1 MTAKLGAQG
10 CCSAWALGLGR
21 GPEGHQQFGC
31 LSPSCKA
38 IMERVESGGLA
49 HAGAWSVPALYQQ
62 DGLSLQSRLSA
73 RVQGMAELGL
83 RPPAPLDGPL
93 GGHLACT

>member
-1 MTAKLGAQG
+1 MTDEPGTQD
-10 CCSAWALGLGR
+10 CCSAWALGLGS
-21 GPEGHQQFGC
+21 GPQGHQQFGC

-38 IMERVESGGLA
+38 TMERVESRVLA
-49 HAGAWSVPALYQQ
+49 CAGAWSVPALYQR
-62 DGLSLQSRLSA
+62 DGPSLQSRLSA

-83 RPPAPLDGPL
+83 RPLAPLGGPL